1 MSNLDIDLI
10 DTLDLIN
17 YTLSDKFID
26 NWKDKYSEKFI
37 KLFQLK
43 LLDCFNNSKPIKV
56 DTLFT
61 YFTKNNKYSPEQVS
75 NFFKSI
81 DIGLYY
87 PIICGSSKKIKLA

>member
-10 DTLDLIN
+10 DTIDLIN

-26 NWKDKYSEKFI
+26 NWKHKYSEKFI

-43 LLDCFNNSKPIKV
+43 LLECFNESKPIKI
-56 DTLFT
+56 DTLYT
-61 YFTKNNKYSPEQVS
+61 YFTKNNKYSGEQVS

-81 DIGLYY
+81 DIKLYS
-87 PIICGSSKKIKLA
+87 PIIYGKSKKVVLD